1 MHHAEALAEE
11 ANDEVVHEEGEEGSV
26 GKVAE
31 KHRVD
36 VALVESVR
44 AKREVIHVGEHVVR
58 WPHQVHP
65 VHHTVRCDHCKSN
78 VSIWEP

>member
-36 VALVESVR
+36 VALVESV
-44 AKREVIHVGEHVVR
+44 
-58 WPHQVHP
+58 
-65 VHHTVRCDHCKSN
+65 
-78 VSIWEP
+78 